1 ITVAERE
8 FRGWIDTLAHTRRV
22 TLDPMPLHA
31 AIAAVMAELP
41 ATGSTPATSVAS
53 ASGDSAPP
61 LQRAPVDA
69 VAARVQADDPFD
81 LPELGATPA
90 TAPHI
95 VVRDFA
101 PLADAGADTPH
112 PLPSLKL
119 VADNTQLAPAAAPAW
134 DAAGPGGVATD
145 DIEANFD
152 KDLSAHLDRDVTKR
166 EDDFDITLMPI
177 EDAAASYDFDAA
189 ARVGFDF
196 DAAANAGF
204 EDAEVTPIAPVAP
217 TGNRIT
223 PIDLQPDIDRL
234 PPADG
239 GVDVDYGVIGADGS
253 ALDAVQVD
261 DAGVQSEPHA
271 GMGLDEGEV
280 IIGDVTLS
288 STLFRILTDE
298 ADEHVATL
306 QHELTLLQFDS
317 ARVPSA
323 TMVRASHTLC
333 GIHRTGGFPRVA
345 STAKALEQVLLSLAE
360 RTPPMPSLA
369 LPVIARAVACLAD
382 LVGRIKARA
391 PFVASEERE
400 AADSAA
406 ELEMLRQDTS
416 LTGADAESHAAGVA
430 ERDEASGEAGAS
442 PQALPGTPSS
452 AAAAPP
458 AAIAAQPASIAA
470 VAPSIARK
478 EQPQIS
484 VADVRDVIDTDVLAI
499 FLEEAAELFPQAGDE
514 LRRWR
519 RDPAIDG
526 AALLLRTLHTFKGS
540 ARMAGAMRLGELAHQ
555 MESRLVE
562 GEMPAEV
569 TPALFEALDTDL
581 DHMAYVIDRLRAGE
595 ANSPLPWI
603 VVEDA
608 AAAEPA
614 DDEQDTDLAS
624 DGVVVP
630 ISAAAGGSA
639 VARPLPP
646 RAEAL
651 EPEAGARSMLRVRAD
666 TVDRLVNEA
675 GEVAIARARVEGE
688 LRMLKANLLEL
699 TGSVIRLRSQVREIE
714 IQAESQIQSRMGSLQ
729 EDDEG
734 FDPLEFDRYTR
745 FQELTRSLAEGV
757 NDVSTV
763 QQSLLKNL
771 DDADAALVAQA
782 RMSREVSQ
790 QLFAIRTVPFGSVSE
805 RLYRILRATA
815 RELDKRVNLEILGAQ
830 VELDR

>member
-41 ATGSTPATSVAS
+41 ATSVS
-53 ASGDSAPP
+53 SVSGDSHSR
-61 LQRAPVDA
+61 LQLAPVDA
-69 VAARVQADDPFD
+69 VAAQVHADDPFD

-90 TAPHI
+90 TAPRV

-101 PLADAGADTPH
+101 PLADAEFDAPH
-112 PLPSLKL
+112 PVPSLKL
-119 VADNTQLAPAAAPAW
+119 VADNTQLAPTATAAW
-134 DAAGPGGVATD
+134 DAAGQDGVAAY
-145 DIEANFD
+145 DIEASFD
-152 KDLSAHLDRDVTKR
+152 KDLSAHLDRDGAAR
-166 EDDFDITLMPI
+166 EDNFDITLLPI
-177 EDAAASYDFDAA
+177 EDAAAGYDFDAA
-189 ARVGFDF
+189 APGGFDF

-204 EDAEVTPIAPVAP
+204 EDAEVTPIVPVAP
-217 TGNRIT
+217 LGNLIA
-223 PIDLQPDIDRL
+223 PIDLQADIDRL

-239 GVDVDYGVIGADGS
+239 GVDVDYGVVGADGT
-253 ALDAVQVD
+253 ALDAVQTD
-261 DAGVQSEPHA
+261 DASAQSKPHA
-271 GMGLDEGEV
+271 GTGLDEAEV

-317 ARVPSA
+317 TRVPSP

-345 STAKALEQVLLSLAE
+345 STAKALEQALLSLAE
-360 RTPPMPSLA
+360 RPPPMPSLA
-369 LPVIARAVACLAD
+369 QPVIARAVACLAD
-382 LVGRIKARA
+382 LVARIKARA
-391 PFVASEERE
+391 PFAASEERE

-406 ELEMLRQDTS
+406 ELEILRQDS
-416 LTGADAESHAAGVA
+416 SQAGIDAESHAAEVA
-430 ERDEASGEAGAS
+430 ERDEAAGAS
-442 PQALPGTPSS
+442 GEDGEAPQAPPGTPSS

-458 AAIAAQPASIAA
+458 DAIAAQPACIADA
-470 VAPSIARK
+470 APTIARK

-499 FLEEAAELFPQAGDE
+499 FLEEAAELFPQAGEE

-519 RDPAIDG
+519 RDPATDG
-526 AALLLRTLHTFKGS
+526 AALLRRTLHTFKGS

-595 ANSPLPWI
+595 SNSPLPWI
-603 VVEDA
+603 VEEDA
-608 AAAEPA
+608 GAAEPA
-614 DDEQDTDLAS
+614 DDDQDVDMPS

-630 ISAAAGGSA
+630 ISAATGGSA
-639 VARPLPP
+639 VVLPLPP

-651 EPEAGARSMLRVRAD
+651 EPEAAARSMLRVRAD
-666 TVDRLVNEA
+666 TVDRLVNET

-729 EDDEG
+729 EDEEG